1 MKHLLIFEYLEQ
13 NARLYPD
20 EVALVEVSPKFDEK
34 SRITWKDYSLV
45 QPVPGKEF
53 RREMTWKTFD
63 ERANMFANLLFTRGI
78 RKGEKV
84 AVLLMNSIEWL
95 PMYFGILKTGAVAVP
110 LNYRYDAQE
119 IKYCLEKAD
128 CSMLVFGP
136 EFVSSSN
143 SARKRNRTSRSPST
157 TTRRSTTRRAR
168 RVSRKRSCIRTEASS
183 TRPSVNRNTTVRPMT
198 TSSSASR
205 PCTTPARRCTG
216 SAPSWSAAKRSS

>member
-119 IKYCLEKAD
+119 TKYCLEKAD
-128 CSMLVFGP
+128 
-136 EFVSSSN
+136 
-143 SARKRNRTSRSPST
+143 
-157 TTRRSTTRRAR
+157 
-168 RVSRKRSCIRTEASS
+168 
-183 TRPSVNRNTTVRPMT
+183 
-198 TSSSASR
+198 
-205 PCTTPARRCTG
+205 
-216 SAPSWSAAKRSS
+216 